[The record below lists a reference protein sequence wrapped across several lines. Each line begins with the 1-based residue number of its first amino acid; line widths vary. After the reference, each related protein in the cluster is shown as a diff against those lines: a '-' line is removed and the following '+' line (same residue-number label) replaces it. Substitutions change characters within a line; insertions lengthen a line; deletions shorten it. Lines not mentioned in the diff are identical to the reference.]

1 MRSNFYFLKNDWNIL
16 ARIGEMAEYNL
27 NNDPNTVIIKIRQL
41 GEYIAKAIIKA
52 ERIEDIDNDNQLD
65 RIKLLKEKDLITDE
79 IEEIFHIIRK
89 KGNSAVH
96 KGFEDKD
103 EAETLLSLVV
113 KLSAWFNELY
123 GSDINFDS
131 QKISF
136 QKPQFIDYKEAY
148 EKLLRLVEKDE
159 KEKRFDNLDILSIS
173 SKSNE
178 ERARFRKSKRGK
190 VELSEAETRMMIDQ
204 QLIEAGWLIPLI

>member
-27 NNDPNTVIIKIRQL
+27 NNDPNTAIIKIRQL

-89 KGNSAVH
+89 KGNRAVH

-123 GSDINFDS
+123 GSDITFDS
-131 QKISF
+131 QKILSF
-136 QKPQFIDYKEAY
+136 LQKKGVDEEIIAEYKKEFCF
-148 EKLLRLVEKDE
+148 EK
-159 KEKRFDNLDILSIS
+159 
-173 SKSNE
+173 
-178 ERARFRKSKRGK
+178 
-190 VELSEAETRMMIDQ
+190 
-204 QLIEAGWLIPLI
+204 